1 MSFGVEQSQQV
12 SEGGTLGGLIASK
25 AMQSRKDAVTER
37 QRQKEAEEKGG
48 EVNEEDKRG
57 LLRKALLH
65 NFGGGSLSGK
75 KSFGEHF
82 NYKVPPKPKST
93 DSSSAPSSSGGTGS
107 GLAKILTGGFGS
119 LVSDTQGIQGGLT
132 AITQLL
138 NSQLQSSSFT
148 ATGISGIQ
156 TILAD
161 QLEAQEQFINL
172 MGGERSTGGGGGG
185 GDSKS
190 NMFGMTGSV
199 ASAGGTLSEA
209 AINAA
214 LEKGI
219 GRFLLSGL
227 SKLNPFQ
234 KKPQV
239 PGAASKVVTES
250 AEAIAKK
257 KLAKEITEKGLSS
270 KGAIVS
276 GKYVS
281 MTAAEA
287 AQSLAPKAAQG
298 PLAGLSK
305 MIGGFGSKILP
316 KGAQSAGAKAL
327 LPRLLPGAQ
336 TALGIGLAGKEL
348 SEGDI
353 GGAALAGGS
362 AIPGVGYGFLAA
374 DIGRELMGA
383 DVFDKMMGQAYSGET
398 GFSDKEIEKRH
409 KTMSATE
416 RAITSMPM
424 PFSKGGVM
432 LGEAGKEAVV
442 DLNSS
447 GAKQIKGN
455 EDPGMKASGASMLA
469 VVDQFVKGMG
479 PLGSPVTQALGPD
492 VQNLSRQFG
501 MSQVLPNLNIGGGKF
516 KEDGNA
522 KKQKNDFLES
532 LISGSL
538 EALGAKKEDDK
549 KTEDKPTPTP
559 PPDPGAK
566 PDPTSPANPA
576 TPAAS
581 PTGSGAQRPANQR
594 RPTASG
600 FEPNLPTSFDP
611 MVGAGGKPKSNNQ
624 IKLQVPGFND
634 KYEVLSNRANG
645 DFEIWEKGFMGIG
658 NKPKMVG
665 SGKDNTTGKY
675 KDPVFAAAYNQVR
688 ANYLNQAVDTGVRF
702 GYITPTEYNA
712 KQDKINAARVNG
724 DQQRGGIVKES
735 YQKGGQKVE
744 KPWWDFLGLVT
755 GAKEVQKGTTGIYSN
770 SPMGKIGEAAAQR
783 NKMMKEMGYEK
794 GGSLFG
800 MTNSK
805 SDVNK
810 VTIEQRMDGM
820 EEVLV
825 TMTKVLALLSSGDQ
839 QNTVNVGKTTA
850 SPPKTSPS
858 APPIAATNQVA
869 DEMSGAAII
878 NVIGG
883 GGSSPVIPSSSGSTQ
898 NTADYAG
905 DPSCNGLAAVL
916 CTSSPWGSS

>member
-1 MSFGVEQSQQV
+1 MSFGVEQSQKV

-25 AMQSRKDAVTER
+25 AMQSRKDAVNER

-48 EVNEEDKRG
+48 KVNEEDKRG

-93 DSSSAPSSSGGTGS
+93 DSGSAPSSSGGTGS

-156 TILAD
+156 SILAD
-161 QLEAQEQFINL
+161 QLEAQEQFIDL

-185 GDSKS
+185 DGKS
-190 NMFGMTGSV
+190 NMFGMAGSV
-199 ASAGGTLSEA
+199 ATAGGTLSEA

-219 GRFLLSGL
+219 GRFLLSRL
-227 SKLNPFQ
+227 SKFNPFQ

-239 PGAASKVVTES
+239 PGGPPKPPKGYSDAFIARKNAERLAAQQPKIKPKGFGQQLQDIGSGMKGKASQAMDYGKGLLGKAKGAGSNIIQGITGS
-250 AEAIAKK
+250 PIAKK
-257 KLAKEITEKGLSS
+257 MGMA
-270 KGAIVS
+270 GARFGGRMLPVAGTGFS
-276 GKYVS
+276 
-281 MTAAEA
+281 AAETVDRGRKGDVVGA
-287 AQSLAPKAAQG
+287 W
-298 PLAGLSK
+298 LAGL
-305 MIGGFGSKILP
+305 GGT
-316 KGAQSAGAKAL
+316 AGAATAL
-327 LPRLLPGAQ
+327 TAPAAATGPGA
-336 TALGIGLAGKEL
+336 LIP
-348 SEGDI
+348 
-353 GGAALAGGS
+353 AATEATS
-362 AIPGVGYGFLAA
+362 IAA
-374 DIGRELMGA
+374 DIGLLGWDLVQA
-383 DVFDKMMGQAYSGET
+383 FNPSSKMS
-398 GFSDKEIEKRH
+398 S
-409 KTMSATE
+409 
-416 RAITSMPM
+416 
-424 PFSKGGVM
+424 GGVM

-479 PLGSPVTQALGPD
+479 PLGSPVAQALGPD

-501 MSQVLPNLNIGGGKF
+501 MSQVLPNLNIGGAKF

-538 EALGAKKEDDK
+538 EALGAKKKDDK
-549 KTEDKPTPTP
+549 KPEEKPTP
-559 PPDPGAK
+559 PPNPGPVSDPN
-566 PDPTSPANPA
+566 SPANPA
-576 TPAAS
+576 APATPT
-581 PTGSGAQRPANQR
+581 PTGSGTDRPMDDHR
-594 RPTASG
+594 RPTTTASG
-600 FEPNLPTSFDP
+600 FKPNLTGTSFNP

-624 IKLQVPGFND
+624 ITLQVPGFND

-645 DFEIWEKGFMGIG
+645 EFEIWEKGFMGIG

-665 SGKDNTTGKY
+665 TGKDSTTAKY
-675 KDPVFAAAYNQVR
+675 KDPVFAASYNQVR
-688 ANYLNQAVDTGVRF
+688 ANYLNQAADTGVRF

-712 KQDKINAARVNG
+712 KQEKINAARVNG

-770 SPMGKIGEAAAQR
+770 SPMGKVGEAAAQR
-783 NKMMKEMGYEK
+783 NKMMKDMGYEK

-810 VTIEQRMDGM
+810 VTIEQRMDGV

-825 TMTKVLALLSSGDQ
+825 TMTKVLALLSSGGQ
-839 QNTVNVGKTTA
+839 QTTPNTGKTTA

-858 APPIAATNQVA
+858 APPIAATNQVS
-869 DEMSGAAII
+869 DEMSSAAII

-883 GGSSPVIPSSSGSTQ
+883 GGSSPVIPSPTGTTQ

-905 DPSCNGLAAVL
+905 DPTCNGLAAVL
-916 CTSSPWGSS
+916 CISSPWGST

>member
-1 MSFGVEQSQQV
+1 MSFGVEQSQKV

-48 EVNEEDKRG
+48 KVNEEDKRG

-156 TILAD
+156 SILAD
-161 QLEAQEQFINL
+161 QLEAQEQFIDL

-185 GDSKS
+185 DSKS
-190 NMFGMTGSV
+190 NMFGTSGSV
-199 ASAGGTLSEA
+199 ATTGGTLSEA

-214 LEKGI
+214 IEKGLGKFL
-219 GRFLLSGL
+219 GRTAQSITERFFPKSTP
-227 SKLNPFQ
+227 S
-234 KKPQV
+234 
-239 PGAASKVVTES
+239 AASKVATEGT
-250 AEAIAKK
+250 EAIAKK
-257 KLAKEITEKGLSS
+257 KLAQEITQKGLSS
-270 KGAIVS
+270 KGTMIG

-298 PLAGLSK
+298 PLSGLSR
-305 MIGGFGSKILP
+305 MMGGL
-316 KGAQSAGAKAL
+316 GAKLGLKGGASMAG
-327 LPRLLPGAQ
+327 RLIPGVQ
-336 TALGIGLAGKEL
+336 TALGLGLAGKEL

-353 GGAALAGGS
+353 GGAALAAGS
-362 AIPGVGYGFLAA
+362 AIPIAGYGFLAV
-374 DIGRELMGA
+374 DIARELTGA
-383 DVFDKMMGQAYSGET
+383 DAFDKMMGQAFSGET

-409 KTMSATE
+409 KTMSASE
-416 RAITSMPM
+416 RAMTSMPM

-479 PLGSPVTQALGPD
+479 PLGSPVAQALGPD

-501 MSQVLPNLNIGGGKF
+501 MSQVLPNLNIGGAKF

-538 EALGAKKEDDK
+538 EALGAKKKDDK
-549 KTEDKPTPTP
+549 KPEEKKPTP
-559 PPDPGAK
+559 PPNPGPVSDPN
-566 PDPTSPANPA
+566 SPANPA
-576 TPAAS
+576 APATPT
-581 PTGSGAQRPANQR
+581 PTGSGADKPMDDHRG
-594 RPTASG
+594 PTTTSSG
-600 FEPNLPTSFDP
+600 FTPNLTGTSFNP
-611 MVGAGGKPKSNNQ
+611 MVGAGGKRKSDNR
-624 IKLQVPGFND
+624 IHLEVPGFND
-634 KYEVLSNRANG
+634 KYEVLSNRADG
-645 DFEIWEKGFMGIG
+645 KFEVWEKGLWRIIG
-658 NKPKMVG
+658 NKPKLVG
-665 SGKDNTTGKY
+665 TGKDNTTGKY
-675 KDPVFAAAYNQVR
+675 KDPLFAAAYNEVR
-688 ANYLNQAVDTGVRF
+688 ANYRNQAVETGVQF
-702 GYITPTEYNA
+702 GYITTDEYKA
-712 KQDKINAARVNG
+712 KKKETNDARVNG
-724 DQQRGGIVKES
+724 NQQRGGIVKES

-755 GAKEVQKGTTGIYSN
+755 GAKEVKKGTTGIYSN

-783 NKMMKEMGYEK
+783 NKMMKDMGYEK

-825 TMTKVLALLSSGDQ
+825 TMTKVLALLSSGGQ
-839 QNTVNVGKTTA
+839 QTAPNAGRTTA

-858 APPIAATNQVA
+858 APPIAATNQVS
-869 DEMSGAAII
+869 DEMSSTAII

-883 GGSSPVIPSSSGSTQ
+883 GGSSPVIPSPTGTTQ

-905 DPSCNGLAAVL
+905 APTCNGLAAVL
-916 CTSSPWGSS
+916 CISSPWGST

>member
-1 MSFGVEQSQQV
+1 MSFGVEQSQKV

-82 NYKVPPKPKST
+82 NYKVPPKPKSA

-156 TILAD
+156 SILAD
-161 QLEAQEQFINL
+161 QLEAQEQFIDL

-199 ASAGGTLSEA
+199 AAAGGTLSEA

-219 GRFLLSGL
+219 GRFLLSRL

-239 PGAASKVVTES
+239 PGGPPKPPKGYNDAFIARKNAERLAAQQPKIKPKGFGQQLQDIGSGMKGKASQAMDYGKGLLGKAKGAGSNIIQGITS
-250 AEAIAKK
+250 SPIAKK
-257 KLAKEITEKGLSS
+257 MGMA
-270 KGAIVS
+270 GARFGGRMLPVAGTGFS
-276 GKYVS
+276 
-281 MTAAEA
+281 AAEA
-287 AQSLAPKAAQG
+287 VDRGRKGDVVGAW
-298 PLAGLSK
+298 LAGL
-305 MIGGFGSKILP
+305 
-316 KGAQSAGAKAL
+316 
-327 LPRLLPGAQ
+327 
-336 TALGIGLAGKEL
+336 
-348 SEGDI
+348 
-353 GGAALAGGS
+353 GGAAGAATALTAPAAATGPG
-362 AIPGVGYGFLAA
+362 AIIPAATEATSMVA
-374 DIGRELMGA
+374 DIGLLGYDLVRA
-383 DVFDKMMGQAYSGET
+383 FNPASKMS
-398 GFSDKEIEKRH
+398 S
-409 KTMSATE
+409 
-416 RAITSMPM
+416 
-424 PFSKGGVM
+424 GGVM

-538 EALGAKKEDDK
+538 EALGAKKKDDK
-549 KTEDKPTPTP
+549 KPEKLPTP
-559 PPDPGAK
+559 PPNPGPVGDPN
-566 PDPTSPANPA
+566 SPANPA
-576 TPAAS
+576 AAPATPT
-581 PTGSGAQRPANQR
+581 PTGSGADRPMDDHR
-594 RPTASG
+594 SPTATTSG
-600 FEPNLPTSFDP
+600 FTPNLTGTSFNP
-611 MVGAGGKPKSNNQ
+611 MVGAGGKPKSNNR
-624 IKLQVPGFND
+624 IHLEVPGFNG
-634 KYEVLSNRANG
+634 KYEVLSNRADG
-645 DFEIWEKGFMGIG
+645 KFEVWEKGLWGIIG
-658 NKPKMVG
+658 NKPKLVG
-665 SGKDNTTGKY
+665 TGKDNTTGKY
-675 KDPVFAAAYNQVR
+675 KDPLFAASYNEVR
-688 ANYLNQAVDTGVRF
+688 ANYRNKAVETGVRF
-702 GYITPTEYNA
+702 GYITTDEYKA
-712 KQDKINAARVNG
+712 KKKETNDAKVNG

-783 NKMMKEMGYEK
+783 NKMMKDMGYEK

-883 GGSSPVIPSSSGSTQ
+883 GGSSPVISSSSGSTQ